1 MRKQLEAFQK
11 ELAKRGVSNTINLH
25 QSKLAGQDHQEQTHT
40 GFSDFAAASVDAF
53 RPTPPGNS
61 PGVGHPKAVVTSSST
76 TDQHSLTGLR
86 HDYSNLHKSSH
97 NIPGNV
103 QQSMSGKEE
112 TSPTSLDVFAAASTD
127 DFRPTSPGYSPGVGH
142 PKAVVTSSSTADQH
156 SFTGVKDYYN
166 NVHKSNHIGVADN
179 VKKPVS
185 GKGEMLPTVTTT
197 SFDASAAS
205 TKDDF
210 RPTAPGFSPGVGHPK
225 KVVTSSSTK
234 HSITGFKDDY
244 RPTQPG
250 HSPGVGHSYQKNNA
264 GQDP

>member
-1 MRKQLEAFQK
+1 MAETLPLYKHAVLL
-11 ELAKRGVSNTINLH
+11 LALIFCLQILYIEGRPISNTINLH

-86 HDYSNLHKSSH
+86 HDYSNLHKS
-97 NIPGNV
+97 
-103 QQSMSGKEE
+103 KE

-166 NVHKSNHIGVADN
+166 NVHKSNHI
-179 VKKPVS
+179 
-185 GKGEMLPTVTTT
+185 VTTT